1 MIEML
6 FHDWLK
12 DDSKIILFDGG
23 MGSEIFKRGIKPG
36 NLPDALNID
45 KSDVI
50 YEIHKAYYDAG
61 ADMCQTNTF
70 GASYLNLQIYKLE
83 NKINE
88 INKRALEIIKKACP
102 PNHLIVADIGPSGEF
117 RPPVGK
123 ASQDQWLSSFIQQV
137 NFLENGV
144 DLWHIETMSDI
155 EEMVAAI
162 EAIRGISTKPIISS
176 MTYKKTKRGFF
187 TIMGDSLEKCVQIQ
201 EIANVDVIG
210 ANCTLGS
217 KEMVELIQELKN
229 LTNKPLSAKPNA
241 GQPRIDSNNRAH
253 YDQPIKDF
261 VSDIGKIIQLGTKVV
276 GGCCG
281 TSPDTIREIRKVIDS
296 L

>member
-1 MIEML
+1 ML

-23 MGSEIFKRGIKPG
+23 MGSEIFKRGITPG
-36 NLPDALNID
+36 KLPDTLNIE
-45 KSDVI
+45 KPEII
-50 YEIHKAYYDAG
+50 YDIHKAYYDAG
-61 ADMCQTNTF
+61 ADMCQSNTF
-70 GASYLNLQIYKLE
+70 GASYLNLQIYKVE
-83 NKINE
+83 NQIKEINE
-88 INKRALEIIKKACP
+88 RAIDNIKKALP
-102 PNHLIVADIGPSGEF
+102 PNRLIVADIGPSGEF

-123 ASQDQWLSSFIQQV
+123 ASPDQWVSSFTKQANI
-137 NFLENGV
+137 LEKGV

-162 EAIRGISTKPIISS
+162 EAIRSTSTKPIISS

-187 TIMGDSLEKCVQIQ
+187 TIMGDSLEKCVRRQ
-201 EIANVDVIG
+201 ENAGVDVVG

-217 KEMVELIQELKN
+217 DEMVHLIKELKN
-229 LTNKPLSAKPNA
+229 ITDTPISAKPNA
-241 GQPRIDSNNRAH
+241 GQPRIDSNNRAY

-261 VSDIGKIIQLGTKVV
+261 VSDIHQIIKLGAKIV

>member
-1 MIEML
+1 ML

-12 DDSKIILFDGG
+12 DDSKIVLFDGG

-36 NLPDALNID
+36 KLPDMLNIEKPD
-45 KSDVI
+45 II
-50 YEIHKAYYDAG
+50 YEIHKAYYDVG
-61 ADMCQTNTF
+61 ADMCQSNTF
-70 GASYLNLQIYKLE
+70 GASFINLQTYKVE
-83 NKINE
+83 NQIEEINE
-88 INKRALEIIKKACP
+88 QALEIIKKACP
-102 PNHLIVADIGPSGEF
+102 PNHLIVADIGPSGQF

-123 ASQDQWLSSFIQQV
+123 ATPDLWVSSFTKQANI
-137 NFLENGV
+137 LENGV

-162 EAIRGISTKPIISS
+162 EAIRSISTKPIISS
-176 MTYKKTKRGFF
+176 MTYKQTKKGFF

-201 EIANVDVIG
+201 ENANVDVIG

-217 KEMVELIQELKN
+217 DEMVHLIKELKN
-229 LTNKPLSAKPNA
+229 LTNRPISAKPNA

-261 VSDIGKIIQLGTKVV
+261 VSDIHEIIQLGAKVV

-281 TSPDTIREIRKVIDS
+281 TSPDTIHEIRKMIDS